1 VRLSGPAMQLLLEL
15 MAQALGVGEPA
26 AGTAVTVSIDLG
38 LRCEL
43 TSKPGNTL
51 TLRSA
56 NGDFTADDLTI
67 LIEAANDSA
76 ILIEA
81 ADDSANLIEA
91 ANDSAILSE
100 AADDLAMMVEADKP
114 RAHQRG

>member
-1 VRLSGPAMQLLLEL
+1 
-15 MAQALGVGEPA
+15 
-26 AGTAVTVSIDLG
+26 VSIDLG

-67 LIEAANDSA
+67 LIEAADDPA
-76 ILIEA
+76 ILSEA
-81 ADDSANLIEA
+81 ADDP
-91 ANDSAILSE
+91 AILSE

-114 RAHQRG
+114 RARQRG